1 MPISPATYTVYQGQ
15 TWDQV
20 AFDLWGRE
28 GMTHHLLAANPTYR
42 HLVFFPAGLVL
53 AVPAVEVP
61 PIEEP
66 PPWQER

>member
-1 MPISPATYTVYQGQ
+1 MPTSFTAYQGQ

-20 AFDLWGRE
+20 AKELWGRE
-28 GMTHHLLAANPTYR
+28 GMTHHLLAANPQHR

-53 AVPAVEVP
+53 AVPAVKAP